1 MTTIEKIKNNEVYK
15 QVLKDSFGGVM
26 YDVDNRNKY
35 DTQELFALWGTL
47 TPVEKESVGGIM
59 QWAFNF
65 LQGR

>member
-59 QWAFNF
+59 EGAFNF